1 MTAHIRVSV
10 DRESAAD
17 RATRKSAN
25 DIQARHG
32 LGLLAHMR
40 DLGFDLPLTIESD
53 TSSAPAFLQ
62 ADEAWVSEDMFRR
75 VACGSKTWSKRTVT
89 LHKHLKTMILIE
101 VEANKFH
108 KQS

>member
-10 DRESAAD
+10 DRDSVAD

-40 DLGFDLPLTIESD
+40 DRGFDLPLTIESD

-62 ADEAWVSEDMFRR
+62 ADEAWVSEDML
-75 VACGSKTWSKRTVT
+75 WIQD
-89 LHKHLKTMILIE
+89 M
-101 VEANKFH
+101 VEANSNPA
-108 KQS
+108 QTSQDNEIQRSGSEQTPRAV